1 MHDTWY
7 ANSHNAARFWNDI
20 INCYGYTILYIYRLE
35 ASTPPTKIAKPLYN
49 ASSGAIGKLMGK
61 LNVTMKNVDDG
72 PANDGTHH
80 NLIV

>member
-1 MHDTWY
+1 MACSSALFLDNKIVMST
-7 ANSHNAARFWNDI
+7 I
-20 INCYGYTILYIYRLE
+20 IV

-72 PANDGTHH
+72 PAIFKAVN
-80 NLIV
+80 I

>member
-1 MHDTWY
+1 MST
-7 ANSHNAARFWNDI
+7 I
-20 INCYGYTILYIYRLE
+20 IV

-72 PANDGTHH
+72 PAIFKAVN
-80 NLIV
+80 I